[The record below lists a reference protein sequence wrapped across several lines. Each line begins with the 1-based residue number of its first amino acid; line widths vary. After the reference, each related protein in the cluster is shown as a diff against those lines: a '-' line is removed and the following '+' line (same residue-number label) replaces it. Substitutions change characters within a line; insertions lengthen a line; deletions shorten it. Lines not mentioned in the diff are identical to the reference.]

1 MTAEQTPPIPSTA
14 PLGRFDGRLQF
25 DAWVREA
32 LRAAAEE
39 GWRELVLCDAD
50 FRDWPLGDREM
61 LETLNS
67 WAGGSRGGGA
77 RRCTLLSA
85 NFEQVR
91 VRFPRFVQWRTRWE
105 HLMDCR
111 QIAVR
116 NAGDVPSVI
125 WSPRWTMQRV
135 DVERSRGIASDD
147 VQFCVEWREKLGEWI
162 TSRSRPG
169 FPATILGL

>member
-1 MTAEQTPPIPSTA
+1 MTTALDSAPPSSA

-32 LRAAAEE
+32 LRAAAAE
-39 GWRELVLCDAD
+39 GWREVVLCDAD
-50 FRDWPLGDREM
+50 FRDWPFGDREM

-85 NFEQVR
+85 NFEQLR
-91 VRFPRFVQWRTRWE
+91 IRFPRFVQWRTRWE

-116 NAGDVPSVI
+116 NASDVPSVI
-125 WSPRWTMQRV
+125 WSPRWTM
-135 DVERSRGIASDD
+135 
-147 VQFCVEWREKLGEWI
+147 
-162 TSRSRPG
+162 
-169 FPATILGL
+169 